1 MQSGIRR
8 QQFSLVNIG
17 DRQAFQDGAQT
28 AFALARQ
35 LRMHCRQRPKR
46 IKRGQ
51 RLRMTGNSRYH
62 GGDAIALAGQPF
74 DHARLH
80 EGHVGG
86 HSENP

>member
-1 MQSGIRR
+1 MQSGVRR
-8 QQFSLVNIG
+8 QQFGLVDIG
-17 DRQAFQDGAQT
+17 DRQAFQDGTQAALT
-28 AFALARQ
+28 LARQ
-35 LRMHCRQRPKR
+35 LRLHRRQRPKR

-51 RLRMTGNSRYH
+51 RLRMTGNSRHH